1 MGDMCDMSACSGKRS
16 KMSGVFWVFEL
27 VQCGDDRMAGD
38 ADRKYVLEECA
49 VGVVMAGH
57 L

>member
-49 VGVVMAGH
+49 VGVVMAGN